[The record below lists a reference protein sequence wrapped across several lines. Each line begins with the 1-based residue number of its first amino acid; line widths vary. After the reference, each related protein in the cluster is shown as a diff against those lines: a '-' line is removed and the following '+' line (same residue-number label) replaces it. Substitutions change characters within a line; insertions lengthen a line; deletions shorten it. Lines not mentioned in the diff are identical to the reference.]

1 MRLRDILSAFA
12 ALALLSLATTVGLD
26 AQQTGAVSV
35 TVQAANTAEP
45 LQGVQVRVRGTERGG
60 LTDAEGRIR
69 LTGLQPGQRDVEARL
84 IGFGT
89 ETSTVTVQAG
99 ETVSVSFDLPR
110 RAVELEEI
118 VVTGTGTAG
127 IQKKRLGNTIA
138 TISGSELENAPTA
151 SVDEM
156 LAARQPG
163 VEISPSSGLAGEG
176 AKIRVRGSSSVTQS
190 NEPLIYLNGV
200 RMTNKGGNF
209 AGNAAAG
216 TSAGVGAI
224 SPLNA
229 IDPTTIER
237 IEVLKGAAAATL
249 YGTEASNG
257 VIQIFT
263 KTGRDAAPRWNFQVE
278 GALEQMP
285 TNRIIPNA
293 GFARSQEQ
301 IDRIQQRWGRDV
313 GLFEVLSEPLLEEAD
328 EMGRLTRVSGQVS
341 GGGETVNYFASGRY
355 GFHNGIYGFGDLP
368 DDFRGPEGDRSD
380 DRNEQVNG
388 SANIGIF
395 PSDKLRVQLNT
406 YYTNTQQAAPQ
417 TSNNIFGAWST
428 LIFSKPELALDT
440 DPLEE
445 GNFFGSPVFATTRE
459 AAQTLTEQA
468 VDHYGGSGNVTLR
481 PGQQITLNATV
492 GADVLNNRS
501 FTQVPFGWNVD
512 NFATDD
518 VEGARFAAAQTVT
531 TITGELRGSWDAEV
545 GSDWTNTFTAGGQ
558 GFFEEDD
565 TRGGD
570 VLGFPGP
577 GLQSLS
583 GGTSQFTLETFGQ
596 NLNAGFFLQD
606 QVGYKDFAF
615 VTVGGRADVNSTF
628 GDEFDVAVYPKASFS
643 LVVSDALGWEGQ
655 TLSTLRVRGAYGQSG
670 LQPGDFDRFRTFVS
684 LPSAS
689 GPGVAPDNLGSETL
703 KPEESTELEGGI
715 EAGLFNER
723 LALSG
728 TYWHRTVNDLLVSKQ
743 FPPSGGF
750 VNRQVVNIGEM
761 EGEGVDVELN
771 FQAVEGE
778 DFSLNLHG
786 NAAYLTQTVTD
797 LGGAPP
803 VKTGGSYPR
812 YRNFIIEGFSPG
824 AFFGAALDE
833 SGETP
838 LDISGTCTASTEA
851 EALAFFSEPRNPSDF
866 EVLPLDCGTADVV
879 QQHLGKPAPDWQ
891 GSFGF
896 DMTFLGNFEM
906 RNLFEYKAGNFQWQD
921 LSGAFRRSNALIGRN
936 TPGAA
941 QVAATM
947 ENPSS
952 TPQERL
958 DAALEWARNFRA
970 LAPMSGLNQIFDA
983 DYLRWRELSLS
994 YSVPPDFASRILGAR
1009 SITISARARNLALMV
1024 NDDYPGLSPEL
1035 NQTGQCV
1042 SGELD
1047 CNFLTGVEAW
1057 RMPLPRRFS
1066 LAIRMGL

>member
-1 MRLRDILSAFA
+1 MRLRDILSASAAFA
-12 ALALLSLATTVGLD
+12 FLMLATTVGAD

-35 TVQAANTAEP
+35 TVQAANSMEP
-45 LQGVQVRVRGTERGG
+45 LQGAQVRVRGTERGG
-60 LTDAEGRIR
+60 LTDEEGRIR
-69 LTGLQPGQRDVEARL
+69 LTGLQPGQRDIEARL
-84 IGFGT
+84 IGYGVET
-89 ETSTVTVQAG
+89 ETVTVQAG
-99 ETVSVSFDLPR
+99 QTASVTFQLAR

-138 TISGSELENAPTA
+138 TINASDLEDAPA
-151 SVDEM
+151 GNVDEL
-156 LAARQPG
+156 LAAREPG

-176 AKIRVRGSSSVTQS
+176 SKIRVRGSSSVTQS

-263 KTGRDAAPRWNFQVE
+263 KTGSDAAPRWNFQVE
-278 GALEQMP
+278 GGLESMP

-293 GFARSQEQ
+293 GFAESQEE
-301 IDRIQQRWGRDV
+301 IDRIQERWGQDV
-313 GLFEVLSEPLLEEAD
+313 GLFEVFSEPLLEEAD
-328 EMGRLTRVSGQVS
+328 ETGRLARFSGQVS

-355 GFHNGIYGFGDLP
+355 AFHNGIYGFGGLP
-368 DDFRGPEGDRSD
+368 DDFRGPEGARSD

-388 SANIGIF
+388 TANIGIF

-406 YYTNTQQAAPQ
+406 YYTNTEQAAPQ

-428 LIFSKPELALDT
+428 LIFSKPELALAT

-445 GNFFGSPVFATTRE
+445 GNYFGSPVFATTRE
-459 AAQTLTEQA
+459 AARTVTRQA
-468 VDHYGGSGNVTLR
+468 VDHYGGSSNFTIR
-481 PGQQITLNATV
+481 PGQQVTLNATV
-492 GADVLNNRS
+492 GADILNNRS
-501 FTQVPFGWNVD
+501 FTQIPFGWNVD
-512 NFATDD
+512 NFATSDI
-518 VEGARFAAAQTVT
+518 EGARFAAAQTVT
-531 TITGELRGSWDAEV
+531 TITAELRGSWDTEF
-545 GSDWTNTFTAGGQ
+545 GDDWTNTVTAGGQ

-577 GLQSLS
+577 GLESLS
-583 GGTSQFTLETFGQ
+583 GGTTQFTLETFGQ
-596 NLNAGFFLQD
+596 NLNAGFFMQD

-615 VTVGGRADVNSTF
+615 ATVGGRADVNSTF
-628 GDEFDVAVYPKASFS
+628 GDDFSVVYYPKASFS
-643 LVVSDALGWEGQ
+643 LVVSDALEWDSE
-655 TLSTLRVRGAYGQSG
+655 TLSTLRLRGAYGQSG

-684 LPSAS
+684 LPSSS
-689 GPGVAPDNLGSETL
+689 GPGIAPDNLGSETL

-723 LALSG
+723 LAVNA

-743 FPPSGGF
+743 FPTSGGF

-761 EGEGVDVELN
+761 KGEGVDLQLN

-778 DFSLNLHG
+778 NFSLNLHG
-786 NAAYLTQTVTD
+786 NAAYLNQTVTD

-812 YRNFIIEGFSPG
+812 YRNFIIEDQAPG
-824 AFFGAALDE
+824 AFFGARLDE
-833 SGETP
+833 SAEIP
-838 LDISGTCTASTEA
+838 LDLTGTCTAPTRA
-851 EALAFFSEPRNPSDF
+851 EALAYFSDPHDPSDF
-866 EVLPLDCGTADVV
+866 EVLPVACGTADMTL
-879 QQHLGKPAPDWQ
+879 QHLGKPAPDWQ

-896 DMTFLGNFEM
+896 DMTFLGNLEM
-906 RNLFEYKAGNFQWQD
+906 RSLFEYKAGNFQWQD
-921 LSGAFRRSNALIGRN
+921 LSGAFRRSNSLIGRN

-941 QVAATM
+941 RVTATM
-947 ENPSS
+947 LDPSS
-952 TPQERL
+952 SAEERL
-958 DAALEWARNFRA
+958 DAALEWARNFRG
-970 LAPMSGLNQIFDA
+970 LAPMSGMNMIYDA

-994 YSVPPDFASRILGAR
+994 WNAPPDFASRIFGAR
-1009 SITISARARNLALMV
+1009 SLTVSARARNLALMV
-1024 NDDYPGLSPEL
+1024 NDAYTGMSPEL

-1042 SGELD
+1042 SGDLD

-1057 RMPLPRRFS
+1057 RMPIPRRVS
-1066 LAIRMGL
+1066 LSVRLGL